1 MRALAEIR
9 QIAGTTISRR
19 HVAPLVA
26 VMLMTLLSI
35 TANAQRITGTL
46 RGLVND
52 QNGAAVTGAK
62 ITATNQQTGVA
73 EHTTTTSSG
82 SYEFPSLLPGPYTVS
97 AKSQGFRESVTKGIN
112 VSANSVTDSS
122 IVLSV
127 GAASET
133 VEVNAGVA
141 EVQTTTSTINND
153 FSPNEVL
160 DIPSGNGSPLQL
172 AVFAPNTTAQ
182 QGGISG
188 VGGSVGGQRPDTNSF
203 NVDGVDDNNIG
214 VTGNNTNVIQ
224 DAVSGFNLITNQ
236 FSAEYANAASGQ
248 FNIVTKSGTNNW
260 HGSAEYYLQNRN
272 LNALD
277 NLTKKDLADGSL
289 DHIPRLDQ
297 TRTGGTLGGPV
308 IKNRWFVFGAYE
320 FTNFRQD
327 GNNASVTVPTAAGL
341 QTLLSMAV
349 DPEAQKLLSVLP
361 TAPNAS
367 GSILVNGVSIPTGG
381 TALFSP
387 FFVKEHDVQFN
398 TDYKLNAHQISARFL
413 FSNQSTIYPVTTP
426 QSQFNQPGINNNRKI
441 ALTDSWVIS
450 PRYVND
456 LRLSYSRFLQ
466 QIATPAQFDSYNT
479 YHLRDLNNLTIGP
492 NDTQRNMQN
501 EYQILDNQTFEVNRH
516 TLKWGA
522 EYRHYIAPAFFLSRS
537 HGEYDYATTQE
548 LVNDLEPGNPGTTLR
563 GAGSPLFSQN
573 QDSFYWFVQDD
584 LKVTPRLTL
593 NIGVRYEYNSNFGS
607 SKTQALN
614 AISDVPAVIEFHDPT
629 TQKNNYAP
637 RFGFAWDP
645 TGSGKWAVRGGF
657 GMAYGR
663 TFGNLPQLA
672 LPPQYQIEEDPILA
686 CNVFNPVPAWCAT
699 GSNPGHAFLASGGLP
714 ATYTLVN
721 DPLVTRGLTQGVIAD
736 QKEPK
741 TLNWTLNVQRELYKG
756 GVLEARYLGTRGLF
770 LPVQVRLNSQSAF
783 EAGLAPLPTYLDPSQ
798 VPATIA
804 TPANT
809 LAAFDNFNALPLS
822 QYGFFGNV
830 TEHLPIGASTYH
842 GGALSFSQSLR
853 HGLTI
858 RANYTY
864 SHAIDNSTAELFSTF
879 LNPRRAEDGF
889 NLNAERGNSA
899 LDVRHKLAVAWTYAL
914 PTPHVQSG
922 WMKALVGGYEL
933 NGAYIAQTGQPVTVL
948 SPYDAN
954 DNFDVAGDRAIFN
967 PNGVGNTATDVNA
980 VCNAGPG
987 GAVSIVAPDINGV
1000 WSGCGAGDDANVVG
1014 YVTMDPRAR
1023 YVAAQLGAKSSV
1035 GRNSFYSPGFGLWNL
1050 SVFKNTHF
1058 TESTYLQLRIEMYN
1072 AFNHPNYTVA
1082 GNLSVFSTLT
1092 GTNAV
1097 ADPAYNIA
1105 TSGNPD
1111 FLNPKVFSGGSRN
1124 VQLVAKIIF

>member
-1 MRALAEIR
+1 MRALAETRQTAGSDIR
-9 QIAGTTISRR
+9 SILLA
-19 HVAPLVA
+19 VLLVT
-26 VMLMTLLSI
+26 VLSV
-35 TANAQRITGTL
+35 TASAQRITGTL
-46 RGLVND
+46 RGAVND
-52 QNGAAVTGAK
+52 QNGAAVSGAK

-73 EHTTTTSSG
+73 EHTTSTSSG
-82 SYEFPSLLPGPYTVS
+82 SYEFPTLLPGPYSVS
-97 AKSQGFRESVTKGIN
+97 VQSQGFRESVTNGVN
-112 VSANSVTDSS
+112 VSANSVIDSN
-122 IVLSV
+122 IILSV

-153 FSPNEVL
+153 FSPKEVL
-160 DIPSGNGSPLQL
+160 DIPTGSGSPLQL

-214 VTGNNTNVIQ
+214 VTGNNSNVIQ
-224 DAVSGFNLITNQ
+224 DAVSGFNLVTNQ

-277 NLTKKDLADGSL
+277 NLTKQSLADGSL

-297 TRTGGTLGGPV
+297 TRTGGTVGGPL

-320 FTNFRQD
+320 FLNFRQD

-361 TAPNAS
+361 TAAAANGTP
-367 GSILVNGVSIPTGG
+367 IVVNGVSIPTGG
-381 TALFSP
+381 AVLFSP
-387 FFVKEHDVQFN
+387 FFIKEHDVQFN
-398 TDYKLNAHQISARFL
+398 TDYKMSAHQISARFL
-413 FSNQSTIYPVTTP
+413 FSNQNTLYPVTTP
-426 QSQFNQPGINNNRKI
+426 QPQFNQPGLNNNRKV

-466 QIATPAQFDSYNT
+466 QIATPSQFDSYNT
-479 YHLRDLNNLTIGP
+479 FHLRDLNNLTIGP
-492 NDTQRNMQN
+492 NDTQRNLEN

-522 EYRHYIAPAFFLSRS
+522 EYRHYISPTFFLSRS
-537 HGEYDYATTQE
+537 HGEYDYVTTQE
-548 LVNDLEPGNPGTTLR
+548 LVDDLEPGNSGTTLR
-563 GAGSPLFSQN
+563 GAGSPLFSQD
-573 QDSFYWFVQDD
+573 QDGFYWFVQDD
-584 LKVTPRLTL
+584 MKVTPRLTL

-614 AISDVPAVIEFHDPT
+614 AISDVPGVIDFHNPT

-645 TGSGKWAVRGGF
+645 TGSSKWAIRGGF
-657 GMAYGR
+657 GIAYGR

-686 CNVFNPVPAWCAT
+686 CNVFNPAPTWCT
-699 GSNPGHAFLASGGLP
+699 NGGTAFLANGGLP
-714 ATYTLVN
+714 ATYNLVN
-721 DPLVTRGLTQGVIAD
+721 DPTVTRGLTQGVIAD

-741 TLNWTLNVQRELYKG
+741 TLNWSLNVQHELYKG
-756 GVLEARYLGTRGLF
+756 GILEARYLGTRGLF
-770 LPVQVRLNSQSAF
+770 LPVQIRLNSQSAF
-783 EAGLAPLPTYLDPSQ
+783 DAGLVPLPTYLDPSQ
-798 VPATIA
+798 VPATVA

-842 GGALSFSQSLR
+842 GGALSFSQSLH

-899 LDVRHKLAVAWTYAL
+899 LDVRQKLAVAWTYVL
-914 PTPHVQSG
+914 PTAHAESG
-922 WMKALVGGYEL
+922 WMKALLNGYEL
-933 NGAYIAQTGQPVTVL
+933 NGSYIAQTGQPITVL

-967 PNGVGNTATDVNA
+967 PNGIGNSATDVNA
-980 VCNAGPG
+980 VCNAGSG
-987 GAVSIVAPDINGV
+987 GAVSIVAPDNNGA
-1000 WSGCGAGDDANVVG
+1000 WSGCGSGNDANVVG
-1014 YVTMDPRAR
+1014 YVTMDPKAR
-1023 YVAAQLGAKSSV
+1023 YVAAQLGTKSSV
-1035 GRNSFYSPGFGLWNL
+1035 GRNSYYTPGFGLWNI

-1111 FLNPKVFSGGSRN
+1111 FLRSKDFSGGSRN
-1124 VQLVAKIIF
+1124 VQLVAKIVF